1 MTEKEILREL
11 LEKAADN
18 LQIFTATKDLAE
30 EIYRV
35 LTDTEDTGGIEDRSH
50 EIHLNDGMDEA
61 TGEENYTWRS
71 CKLVAADTSD
81 KEKTLLTFNV
91 GPFDGLPTIRT
102 CDYWAIP
109 IRPINGNLP
118 PKEPEEKGGPSD
130 AVYARMN
137 QNNWRV
143 MSRSL
148 AESNKYTEII
158 SAGRPYPGRLIEPKE
173 QDDEVME
180 MTIAEIISAT
190 SNDGKESW
198 LFNDLIPDAMRA
210 SWKAACKWMA
220 STEQD
225 DEAMYKTLDILW
237 DRHYGI
243 KKFPR
248 RGIVHDVA
256 VFTWEAACKYCKGV
270 RS

>member
-1 MTEKEILREL
+1 
-11 LEKAADN
+11 
-18 LQIFTATKDLAE
+18 
-30 EIYRV
+30 
-35 LTDTEDTGGIEDRSH
+35 
-50 EIHLNDGMDEA
+50 
-61 TGEENYTWRS
+61 
-71 CKLVAADTSD
+71 
-81 KEKTLLTFNV
+81 
-91 GPFDGLPTIRT
+91 
-102 CDYWAIP
+102 
-109 IRPINGNLP
+109 
-118 PKEPEEKGGPSD
+118 
-130 AVYARMN
+130 MN

-158 SAGRPYPGRLIEPKE
+158 SAGRPYPGRLIEPK
-173 QDDEVME
+173 
-180 MTIAEIISAT
+180 
-190 SNDGKESW
+190 
-198 LFNDLIPDAMRA
+198 
-210 SWKAACKWMA
+210 
-220 STEQD
+220 EQD